1 MKHSVV
7 KRPNS
12 ESSSCSPVAAPR
24 KRIRQSAGGTEIEN
38 ARWIFLFN
46 CIFSSLHVVTRLF
59 MVKFVYAERLALYLL
74 EILFTHLYKRI
85 KNNELKLS
93 GLNPTPVYLEQL

>member
-1 MKHSVV
+1 
-7 KRPNS
+7 
-12 ESSSCSPVAAPR
+12 
-24 KRIRQSAGGTEIEN
+24 
-38 ARWIFLFN
+38 
-46 CIFSSLHVVTRLF
+46 

-93 GLNPTPVYLEQL
+93 GLNPTLVYLEQL

>member
-1 MKHSVV
+1 MRDGFS
-7 KRPNS
+7 
-12 ESSSCSPVAAPR
+12 
-24 KRIRQSAGGTEIEN
+24 
-38 ARWIFLFN
+38 FLIVF
-46 CIFSSLHVVTRLF
+46 FSSLHVVTRLF

-74 EILFTHLYKRI
+74 EILFTHLCKRI

>member
-24 KRIRQSAGGTEIEN
+24 KRIRQSAGGTEIEM
-38 ARWIFLFN
+38 RDGFSFLIVF
-46 CIFSSLHVVTRLF
+46 FSSLHVVTRLF